1 MQVFRARHDNFPES
15 PVRTLYGRK
24 GNLLLLPLDVC
35 VLYAVNG
42 VEEFRPVVETNR
54 LIAAP
59 ILETGDINK
68 LA

>member
-1 MQVFRARHDNFPES
+1 MLIFRARHDNTPPS

-35 VLYAVNG
+35 ILQQSEG
-42 VEEFRPVVETNR
+42 GEEFRPVLPEAR

-59 ILETGDINK
+59 V
-68 LA
+68 